1 MMANSLMLNKQCLV
15 PAQPPMNLI
24 RVQSGGN
31 EMGTGGQV
39 GRRCTQIIMI
49 TEHYQTLAR
58 RVFPPT
64 LTSHLKLT
72 GELSISVLNV
82 SYFFFN
88 TCNYF
93 YNRITDQ
100 PAAWDWQPSLLWH
113 WWIYLLEELLRS
125 LTREPTDNSKFRDN
139 RVNSQPALSWLLHS
153 SEVKL

>member
-1 MMANSLMLNKQCLV
+1 MRNNNNINIYKTQRFTFKPRLRWITQQMMANSLMLNKQCLV

-64 LTSHLKLT
+64 LTSHLKLSR
-72 GELSISVLNV
+72 ELSISVPNV

-100 PAAWDWQPSLLWH
+100 PAA
-113 WWIYLLEELLRS
+113 
-125 LTREPTDNSKFRDN
+125 
-139 RVNSQPALSWLLHS
+139 
-153 SEVKL
+153 

>member
-1 MMANSLMLNKQCLV
+1 MRNNNNINIYKTQRFTFKPRLRWITQQMMANSLMLNKQCLV

-49 TEHYQTLAR
+49 TRHYQTLAR

-82 SYFFFN
+82 SYFFLN

-100 PAAWDWQPSLLWH
+100 PAA
-113 WWIYLLEELLRS
+113 
-125 LTREPTDNSKFRDN
+125 
-139 RVNSQPALSWLLHS
+139 
-153 SEVKL
+153 

>member
-1 MMANSLMLNKQCLV
+1 MRNNNNINIYKTQRFTFKPRLRWITQQMMANSLMLNKQCLV

-100 PAAWDWQPSLLWH
+100 PAA
-113 WWIYLLEELLRS
+113 
-125 LTREPTDNSKFRDN
+125 
-139 RVNSQPALSWLLHS
+139 
-153 SEVKL
+153 

>member
-1 MMANSLMLNKQCLV
+1 MRNNNNINIYKTQRFTFKPRLRWITQQMMANSLMLNKQCLV

-64 LTSHLKLT
+64 LTSHLKLSR
-72 GELSISVLNV
+72 ELSISVLNV

-100 PAAWDWQPSLLWH
+100 PAA
-113 WWIYLLEELLRS
+113 
-125 LTREPTDNSKFRDN
+125 
-139 RVNSQPALSWLLHS
+139 
-153 SEVKL
+153 